1 MKKSWP
7 GLGLLLK
14 ATETIQEQMK
24 VIQWQAKRIE
34 KLEKRLMNAM
44 SQIST
49 EAESDGE
56 SE

>member
-1 MKKSWP
+1 
-7 GLGLLLK
+7 LK